1 MKYFKHFS
9 DMRHDPKI
17 RRLISKYGLEG
28 YGLYNLIIESIAGSV
43 ETNNPLPFL
52 EESCEDIAD
61 FYNANSSKVDEMVR
75 FMIQQGLLSIETVDK
90 RIACFKIYKYFEQSQ
105 TRSEQIRN
113 LIESFKN
120 ESELLALP
128 DLSETNMK
136 NRIEQNRKEE
146 EEKPKKPRAKA
157 DKPLRFQA
165 DFDEYWNSYPPTKNK
180 VSKSTAYKAYI
191 KKRDEGVTREDLL
204 AALEIYKQEC
214 KGYSDTK
221 YIRCPHRTIEQYTPP
236 IQPKKEEE
244 PVLKR
249 FEHHVMAQI
258 RKRDDGE
265 DYDSA
270 LIDLYMDRDSDEAME
285 VYAKKWAETGDWR

>member
-1 MKYFKHFS
+1 MQWFKHDS
-9 DMRHDPKI
+9 DAYADSKI
-17 RRLISKYGLEG
+17 KKLIFRYGPIG
-28 YGLYNLIIESIAGSV
+28 YAIYFHCIELIAGDV
-43 ETNNPLPFL
+43 
-52 EESCEDIAD
+52 
-61 FYNANSSKVDEMVR
+61 
-75 FMIQQGLLSIETVDK
+75 
-90 RIACFKIYKYFEQSQ
+90 
-105 TRSEQIRN
+105 
-113 LIESFKN
+113 
-120 ESELLALP
+120 
-128 DLSETNMK
+128 SETNLTFELEHDSEIIADNLKIQGTATQSAIDIVQEIMRYMVSLGLFEDSGDRIFCNKLLKRLDASMTSNSRFRKAIADTKARHDGVMIVSCK

-165 DFDEYWNSYPPTKNK
+165 DFDEYWNAYPATKNK

-191 KKRDEGVTREDLL
+191 KKRDEGVTKEDLL

-214 KGYSDTK
+214 KGFSDSK

-265 DYDSA
+265 PFDSA

-285 VYAKKWAETGDWR
+285 PYAKKWAETGDWK